1 MCGQLNAR
9 YNSPITANTKMQ
21 TDWYWRMELQIAN
34 SHINCNYCA
43 STSVGVVRTHAT
55 LSHDLHSLKGSTKP
69 IHQNATLSQQLH
81 ASVAISATP
90 RGNANVTLLGKSS
103 SCGLH
108 NPARYH
114 IRKNSSHYIVKHC
127 YKGISKTTG
136 LPSQLSS
143 CSRSSAA
150 GHIS

>member
-1 MCGQLNAR
+1 
-9 YNSPITANTKMQ
+9 
-21 TDWYWRMELQIAN
+21 MELQIAN

-43 STSVGVVRTHAT
+43 STSVGLVRTHAT

-90 RGNANVTLLGKSS
+90 RGNANITLLGKSS

-114 IRKNSSHYIVKHC
+114 IRKTAHI
-127 YKGISKTTG
+127 T
-136 LPSQLSS
+136 LSNTAIKVFP
-143 CSRSSAA
+143 RLLDYHHSSALVA
-150 GHIS
+150 EVLLQDTSVN